1 MSCFENDFKVL
12 RGRVVQ
18 DLAMILL
25 EHGRL
30 HLCLFA
36 KLEVALVRL
45 SESEIV
51 LFLGKSLKD
60 DIISLYHFRFDLL
73 LLFVLVSEHLF
84 VIVVHLH
91 SFA

>member
-60 DIISLYHFRFDLL
+60 DIISLYHLSFDLL
-73 LLFVLVSEHLF
+73 LPLVLIS
-84 VIVVHLH
+84 
-91 SFA
+91 